1 MSKSKFILPFSLSLL
16 SLAVQAENEATTL
29 EEVLVTSHPLSAEG
43 IAQANSVI
51 EGEELHR
58 DVKASLG
65 ATVAAQPG
73 VHSASFGN
81 AVGRP
86 VIHGLAGAR
95 VRTMEDRIDS
105 LDASV
110 TSQDHA
116 TTIEPFIAD
125 RIEIL
130 KGSST
135 LIYGS
140 GAIGGV
146 VDVHTG
152 RIPHVVPEKL
162 QGRAEVRYGDNAD
175 QTTGALR
182 LDGGSGNFAWHVD
195 AFGRN
200 ANEYEIPGNAES
212 RRLHEAEE
220 HDEHEE
226 EGEAEST
233 GTLPGSELETAG
245 GAIGFSW
252 IQDSFFAGL
261 SVSRFD
267 AEYGLPGG
275 HAHAE
280 EEDHEDED
288 HDEHEEEHEEHA
300 EGTPTLDMEQ
310 TRVDF
315 EAGVKQP
322 WQGVKSLNLRAGIN
336 DYEHKEIEANG
347 EVATTFK
354 NKAWEARLE
363 LSHEAILGWE
373 GVVGLQTG
381 FRDFDVSGEEAFTPS
396 TETEHIAAFIL
407 EEQSFGMVDIETGL
421 RIESVEH
428 DPETGPSRDFST
440 FSSSI
445 GGIVEASDALSFALL
460 LDYSSRAPVSEELY
474 SNGPHL
480 ATQSFE
486 IGNADLDEEKAL
498 NVSATLNYRTERFTA
513 EATLYS
519 MRFSDFIYKRA
530 TGGIEDGLDV
540 YEYRQED
547 ADFVGLDAEVG
558 ITLFDRDQQHVELEL
573 RYDQVKAELDDGENL
588 PRIPPQRYGV
598 ALDGQFG
605 KWHARIAYLRNA
617 EQDDVSP
624 TELPTDAY
632 DDVSVE
638 VSYTMAVN
646 DAELKLFVQGQ
657 NLTDDEQRN
666 HSSFIKDRAPAPG
679 RNIEAGIRYR
689 F

>member
-1 MSKSKFILPFSLSLL
+1 MRKTKLLLPFSLSLL
-16 SLAVQAENEATTL
+16 SLAVQAENQATTL
-29 EEVLVTSHPLSAEG
+29 EEVIVTSHPLSAEG

-73 VHSASFGN
+73 IHSASFGN

-95 VRTMEDRIDS
+95 VRVMEDRIDS

-125 RIEIL
+125 RIEVL

-152 RIPHVVPEKL
+152 RIPHQVPDKL
-162 QGRAEVRYGDNAD
+162 QGRAELRYGDNAE
-175 QTTGALR
+175 QTTGAFR
-182 LDGGSGNFAWHVD
+182 LDGGAGNFAWHID
-195 AFGRN
+195 AFARD
-200 ANEYEIPGNAES
+200 ADEYEIPGNAES
-212 RRLHEAEE
+212 QQLHAAEE
-220 HDEHEE
+220 HGEHEE
-226 EGEAEST
+226 EEAAANT
-233 GTLPGSELETAG
+233 GTLAGSQLKNSG

-252 IQDSFFAGL
+252 IQDNFFAGIAL
-261 SVSRFD
+261 SQLN

-280 EEDHEDED
+280 EEHE
-288 HDEHEEEHEEHA
+288 EHEEEEEHEEPA

-310 TRVDF
+310 TRIDL
-315 EAGVKQP
+315 EAGIKNP
-322 WQGVKSLNLRAGIN
+322 WQGIKSLNIRAGIN
-336 DYEHKEIEANG
+336 DYEHKEIEADG
-347 EVATTFK
+347 AVATTFK

-373 GVVGLQTG
+373 GVVGIQTG

-396 TETEHIAAFIL
+396 TETEHLAAFIL
-407 EEQSFGMVDIETGL
+407 EEQSFGIVDVETGL
-421 RIESVEH
+421 RVETVEH
-428 DPETGPSRDFST
+428 DPETGPSRDFTTVST
-440 FSSSI
+440 SI
-445 GGIVEASDALSFALL
+445 GGIIEANNALSIALL
-460 LDYSSRAPVSEELY
+460 LDYASRAPVAEELY

-486 IGNADLDEEKAL
+486 IGNDALDEEKAL
-498 NVSATLNYRTERFTA
+498 NLSATLNYHSDNFSA

-519 MRFSDFIYKRA
+519 MRFSDFIYKQA
-530 TGGIEDGLDV
+530 TNAIADGLDV
-540 YEYRQED
+540 YQYRQDD
-547 ADFVGLDAEVG
+547 ANFIGLDAELS
-558 ITLFDRDQQHVELEL
+558 IPLFADDQRHVELEL
-573 RYDQVKAELDDGENL
+573 RYDQVSAELDASGDNL

-598 ALDGQFG
+598 ALDTQIG
-605 KWHARIAYLRNA
+605 KWHARLAYLRNSA
-617 EQDDVSP
+617 QDDVAPS
-624 TELPTDAY
+624 ELPTSAFN
-632 DDVSVE
+632 DVSME
-638 VSYTMAVN
+638 VSYTLAVN

-657 NLTDDEQRN
+657 NLTDDEQRH